1 MKYRNTITGVV
12 VNVQS
17 EVKGNWELIPDSL
30 EPAEKAQAEEK
41 GLDKDVEFYLQFF
54 RYGCPPHGGFGLGV
68 DRMTMLLLGLT
79 IKESMF
85 IFRGPDRLN
94 P

>member
-30 EPAEKAQAEEK
+30 PAEKAQAEEK
-41 GLDKDVEFYLQFF
+41 KTTPK
-54 RYGCPPHGGFGLGV
+54 RK
-68 DRMTMLLLGLT
+68 RKT
-79 IKESMF
+79 K
-85 IFRGPDRLN
+85 
-94 P
+94 

>member
-41 GLDKDVEFYLQFF
+41 KTTPK
-54 RYGCPPHGGFGLGV
+54 RK
-68 DRMTMLLLGLT
+68 RKT
-79 IKESMF
+79 K
-85 IFRGPDRLN
+85 
-94 P
+94 

>member
-12 VNVQS
+12 VTVKS

-41 GLDKDVEFYLQFF
+41 PK
-54 RYGCPPHGGFGLGV
+54 RT
-68 DRMTMLLLGLT
+68 R
-79 IKESMF
+79 KKK
-85 IFRGPDRLN
+85 
-94 P
+94 